1 VADASVAMTAR
12 FTSATRASPASPAA
26 DTTRE
31 RVTRPDLFFVARV
44 ETSPEGF
51 FAARADGVAE

>member
-1 VADASVAMTAR
+1 MTAR